1 MIDKERITRQFVK
14 LVSIDAPSYRE
25 REMADYLTKELEE
38 LGFSVEE
45 DDAWK
50 VYDGNCGNLYA
61 HRPGSGSPL
70 LLGMHMDTVEPA
82 KGKKAVVYPDGRI
95 TSGGTTVLG
104 ADDMS
109 GVAAVLEALHHLK
122 EENRPTRELEI
133 LLSIGEE
140 KHVKGAKVFD
150 FSKIQAEKSIV
161 LDMSGEIGTAA
172 VQAPSQIAFTVK
184 AHGKASHAGFAPQ
197 DGVHAIRIAAA
208 AIAEMAIGR
217 IGDDTT
223 VNVGQIEG
231 GRASNIVPDYCEVSG
246 ELRSFSHKKALEE
259 LAKVEQ
265 IFAKEAEKRGG
276 SIEFIPDICYQAY
289 KTDENESVVKEFQKA
304 CTACGI
310 KSSLIATFGG
320 SDQNKMSEHG
330 IPGIVMASAM
340 HQVHSCQEYTEVS
353 EMAQVAGIVSEL
365 LQMKE

>member
-1 MIDKERITRQFVK
+1 MIDKERIARQFVK

-50 VYDGNCGNLYA
+50 VYGGNCGNLYA

-70 LLGMHMDTVEPA
+70 LLGMHM
-82 KGKKAVVYPDGRI
+82 
-95 TSGGTTVLG
+95 
-104 ADDMS
+104 S
-109 GVAAVLEALHHLK
+109 GVASVLEALHHLK

-150 FSKIQAEKSIV
+150 FSKVQAEKSIV

-184 AHGKASHAGFAPQ
+184 VHGKASHAGFAPQ

-265 IFAKEAEKRGG
+265 IFAKEAEKCGG
-276 SIEFIPDICYQAY
+276 SIEFIRDICYQAY

>member
-61 HRPGSGSPL
+61 QRPGSGSPL

-184 AHGKASHAGFAPQ
+184 VHGKASHAGFAPQ

-217 IGDDTT
+217 
-223 VNVGQIEG
+223 
-231 GRASNIVPDYCEVSG
+231 R
-246 ELRSFSHKKALEE
+246 
-259 LAKVEQ
+259 
-265 IFAKEAEKRGG
+265 
-276 SIEFIPDICYQAY
+276 
-289 KTDENESVVKEFQKA
+289 
-304 CTACGI
+304 
-310 KSSLIATFGG
+310 
-320 SDQNKMSEHG
+320 
-330 IPGIVMASAM
+330 
-340 HQVHSCQEYTEVS
+340 
-353 EMAQVAGIVSEL
+353 
-365 LQMKE
+365 

>member
-1 MIDKERITRQFVK
+1 MIDKARLTQRFVK
-14 LVSIDAPSYRE
+14 LTEIDAPSYRE
-25 REMADYLTKELEE
+25 REMADYLKKQLEE
-38 LGFSVEE
+38 LGFSVVE

-61 HRPGSGSPL
+61 HRPGKGNPI
-70 LLGMHMDTVEPA
+70 LLGMHMDTVEPS
-82 KGKKAVVYPDGRI
+82 KGKKAVVHPDGRI
-95 TSGGTTVLG
+95 TSDGTTVLG

-109 GVAAVLEALHHLK
+109 GVAAVLEALYHLK
-122 EENRPTRELEI
+122 EEKRQTRDLEI
-133 LLSIGEE
+133 LFSIGEE

-150 FSKIQAEKSIV
+150 FSKVRAEKSIV

-184 AHGKASHAGFAPQ
+184 VHGKASHAGFAPQ

-208 AIAEMAIGR
+208 AIAEMPMGR

-223 VNVGQIEG
+223 INVGQIEG

-246 ELRSFSHKKALEE
+246 ELRSFSHEKALEE
-259 LAKVEQ
+259 LLKVEQ
-265 IFAKEAEKRGG
+265 IFEEEAKKRGG
-276 SIEFIPDICYQAY
+276 STEFIRDICYQAY
-289 KTDENESVVKEFQKA
+289 KTDENESVVKEFQRA
-304 CTACGI
+304 CAACGI

-340 HQVHSCQEYTEVS
+340 HQVHSCQEYTEVP
-353 EMAQVAGIVSEL
+353 EMVEVAEIVSEL
-365 LQMKE
+365 LQMTE

>member
-172 VQAPSQIAFTVK
+172 VQAPSQAF
-184 AHGKASHAGFAPQ
+184 HFAARSQTP
-197 DGVHAIRIAAA
+197 VHFLPDLQSLPHLLSVSPRLLRRTWLLPCQKRLHIFVLLFLTSAIT
-208 AIAEMAIGR
+208 G
-217 IGDDTT
+217 
-223 VNVGQIEG
+223 
-231 GRASNIVPDYCEVSG
+231 
-246 ELRSFSHKKALEE
+246 
-259 LAKVEQ
+259 
-265 IFAKEAEKRGG
+265 
-276 SIEFIPDICYQAY
+276 
-289 KTDENESVVKEFQKA
+289 
-304 CTACGI
+304 
-310 KSSLIATFGG
+310 
-320 SDQNKMSEHG
+320 
-330 IPGIVMASAM
+330 
-340 HQVHSCQEYTEVS
+340 
-353 EMAQVAGIVSEL
+353 
-365 LQMKE
+365 

>member
-1 MIDKERITRQFVK
+1 MIDKARLTQRFVK
-14 LVSIDAPSYRE
+14 LTEIDAPSYRE
-25 REMADYLTKELEE
+25 REMADYLKKQLEE

-61 HRPGSGSPL
+61 HRPGKGNPI
-70 LLGMHMDTVEPA
+70 LLGMHMDTVEPS
-82 KGKKAVVYPDGRI
+82 KGKKAVVHPDGRI
-95 TSGGTTVLG
+95 TSDGTTVLG

-109 GVAAVLEALHHLK
+109 GVAAVLEALYHLK
-122 EENRPTRELEI
+122 EEKRQTRDLEI
-133 LLSIGEE
+133 LFSIGEE

-150 FSKIQAEKSIV
+150 FSKVRAEKSIV

-184 AHGKASHAGFAPQ
+184 VHGKASHAGFAPQ

-208 AIAEMAIGR
+208 AIAEMPMGR

-223 VNVGQIEG
+223 INVGQIEG

-246 ELRSFSHKKALEE
+246 ELRSFSHEKALEE
-259 LAKVEQ
+259 LLKVEQ
-265 IFAKEAEKRGG
+265 IFEEEAKKRGG
-276 SIEFIPDICYQAY
+276 STEFIRDICYQAY
-289 KTDENESVVKEFQKA
+289 KTDENESVVKEFQRA
-304 CTACGI
+304 CAACGI

-330 IPGIVMASAM
+330 IPGSVMASAM
-340 HQVHSCQEYTEVS
+340 HQVHSCQEYTEVP
-353 EMAQVAGIVSEL
+353 EMAEVAEIVSEL
-365 LQMKE
+365 LQMTE

>member
-1 MIDKERITRQFVK
+1 M
-14 LVSIDAPSYRE
+14 
-25 REMADYLTKELEE
+25 
-38 LGFSVEE
+38 
-45 DDAWK
+45 
-50 VYDGNCGNLYA
+50 
-61 HRPGSGSPL
+61 
-70 LLGMHMDTVEPA
+70 
-82 KGKKAVVYPDGRI
+82 
-95 TSGGTTVLG
+95 
-104 ADDMS
+104 
-109 GVAAVLEALHHLK
+109 
-122 EENRPTRELEI
+122 
-133 LLSIGEE
+133 
-140 KHVKGAKVFD
+140 FD

-184 AHGKASHAGFAPQ
+184 VRGKASHAGFAPQ
-197 DGVHAIRIAAA
+197 DGVHAIRIAAT

-276 SIEFIPDICYQAY
+276 SIEFIRDICYQAY

>member
-50 VYDGNCGNLYA
+50 VYGGNCGNLYA

-184 AHGKASHAGFAPQ
+184 VHGKASHAGFAPQ

-259 LAKVEQ
+259 L
-265 IFAKEAEKRGG
+265 EKTH
-276 SIEFIPDICYQAY
+276 I
-289 KTDENESVVKEFQKA
+289 
-304 CTACGI
+304 
-310 KSSLIATFGG
+310 SL
-320 SDQNKMSEHG
+320 D
-330 IPGIVMASAM
+330 
-340 HQVHSCQEYTEVS
+340 
-353 EMAQVAGIVSEL
+353 
-365 LQMKE
+365 

>member
-1 MIDKERITRQFVK
+1 
-14 LVSIDAPSYRE
+14 
-25 REMADYLTKELEE
+25 
-38 LGFSVEE
+38 
-45 DDAWK
+45 
-50 VYDGNCGNLYA
+50 
-61 HRPGSGSPL
+61 
-70 LLGMHMDTVEPA
+70 
-82 KGKKAVVYPDGRI
+82 
-95 TSGGTTVLG
+95 
-104 ADDMS
+104 
-109 GVAAVLEALHHLK
+109 
-122 EENRPTRELEI
+122 
-133 LLSIGEE
+133 
-140 KHVKGAKVFD
+140 
-150 FSKIQAEKSIV
+150 
-161 LDMSGEIGTAA
+161 MSGEIGTAA

-184 AHGKASHAGFAPQ
+184 VRGKASHAGFAPQ

-276 SIEFIPDICYQAY
+276 SIEFIRDICYQAY

>member
-1 MIDKERITRQFVK
+1 M
-14 LVSIDAPSYRE
+14 
-25 REMADYLTKELEE
+25 
-38 LGFSVEE
+38 
-45 DDAWK
+45 
-50 VYDGNCGNLYA
+50 
-61 HRPGSGSPL
+61 
-70 LLGMHMDTVEPA
+70 
-82 KGKKAVVYPDGRI
+82 
-95 TSGGTTVLG
+95 LG

-184 AHGKASHAGFAPQ
+184 VHGKASHAGFAPQ

-259 LAKVEQ
+259 L
-265 IFAKEAEKRGG
+265 EKTH
-276 SIEFIPDICYQAY
+276 I
-289 KTDENESVVKEFQKA
+289 
-304 CTACGI
+304 
-310 KSSLIATFGG
+310 SL
-320 SDQNKMSEHG
+320 D
-330 IPGIVMASAM
+330 
-340 HQVHSCQEYTEVS
+340 
-353 EMAQVAGIVSEL
+353 
-365 LQMKE
+365 

>member
-1 MIDKERITRQFVK
+1 
-14 LVSIDAPSYRE
+14 
-25 REMADYLTKELEE
+25 
-38 LGFSVEE
+38 
-45 DDAWK
+45 
-50 VYDGNCGNLYA
+50 
-61 HRPGSGSPL
+61 
-70 LLGMHMDTVEPA
+70 
-82 KGKKAVVYPDGRI
+82 
-95 TSGGTTVLG
+95 
-104 ADDMS
+104 MS

-122 EENRPTRELEI
+122 EENRQTRELEI

-184 AHGKASHAGFAPQ
+184 VRGKASHAGFAPQ

-276 SIEFIPDICYQAY
+276 SIEFIRDICYQAY

>member
-1 MIDKERITRQFVK
+1 
-14 LVSIDAPSYRE
+14 
-25 REMADYLTKELEE
+25 
-38 LGFSVEE
+38 
-45 DDAWK
+45 
-50 VYDGNCGNLYA
+50 
-61 HRPGSGSPL
+61 
-70 LLGMHMDTVEPA
+70 
-82 KGKKAVVYPDGRI
+82 
-95 TSGGTTVLG
+95 
-104 ADDMS
+104 MS

-184 AHGKASHAGFAPQ
+184 VRGKASHAGFAPQ
-197 DGVHAIRIAAA
+197 DGVHAIRIAST

-276 SIEFIPDICYQAY
+276 SIEFIRDICYQAY

>member
-50 VYDGNCGNLYA
+50 VYGGNCGNLYA

-82 KGKKAVVYPDGRI
+82 KGKKAVVHPDGRI
-95 TSGGTTVLG
+95 TSDGTTVLG

-172 VQAPSQIAFTVK
+172 VQAPTQIAFTVK
-184 AHGKASHAGFAPQ
+184 VRGKASHAGFAPQ
-197 DGVHAIRIAAA
+197 DGRACDPDRSD
-208 AIAEMAIGR
+208 GNR
-217 IGDDTT
+217 RDGDRQD
-223 VNVGQIEG
+223 
-231 GRASNIVPDYCEVSG
+231 R
-246 ELRSFSHKKALEE
+246 R
-259 LAKVEQ
+259 
-265 IFAKEAEKRGG
+265 
-276 SIEFIPDICYQAY
+276 
-289 KTDENESVVKEFQKA
+289 
-304 CTACGI
+304 
-310 KSSLIATFGG
+310 
-320 SDQNKMSEHG
+320 
-330 IPGIVMASAM
+330 
-340 HQVHSCQEYTEVS
+340 
-353 EMAQVAGIVSEL
+353 
-365 LQMKE
+365 

>member
-50 VYDGNCGNLYA
+50 VYGGNCGNLYA

-82 KGKKAVVYPDGRI
+82 KGKKAVVHPDGRI
-95 TSGGTTVLG
+95 TSDGTTVLG

-184 AHGKASHAGFAPQ
+184 VRGKA
-197 DGVHAIRIAAA
+197 
-208 AIAEMAIGR
+208 
-217 IGDDTT
+217 
-223 VNVGQIEG
+223 
-231 GRASNIVPDYCEVSG
+231 
-246 ELRSFSHKKALEE
+246 
-259 LAKVEQ
+259 
-265 IFAKEAEKRGG
+265 
-276 SIEFIPDICYQAY
+276 
-289 KTDENESVVKEFQKA
+289 
-304 CTACGI
+304 
-310 KSSLIATFGG
+310 
-320 SDQNKMSEHG
+320 
-330 IPGIVMASAM
+330 
-340 HQVHSCQEYTEVS
+340 
-353 EMAQVAGIVSEL
+353 
-365 LQMKE
+365 

>member
-1 MIDKERITRQFVK
+1 M
-14 LVSIDAPSYRE
+14 
-25 REMADYLTKELEE
+25 
-38 LGFSVEE
+38 
-45 DDAWK
+45 
-50 VYDGNCGNLYA
+50 
-61 HRPGSGSPL
+61 
-70 LLGMHMDTVEPA
+70 
-82 KGKKAVVYPDGRI
+82 YPDGRI

-184 AHGKASHAGFAPQ
+184 VHGKASHAGFAPQ

-246 ELRSFSHKKALEE
+246 ELRSFRIKKHWKNLRRWSRFLRKKQKNAAAVSNLSG
-259 LAKVEQ
+259 
-265 IFAKEAEKRGG
+265 I
-276 SIEFIPDICYQAY
+276 SCYQAY
-289 KTDENESVVKEFQKA
+289 KTDEKESVVKEFQKA

-340 HQVHSCQEYTEVS
+340 ASGYIPARNIPKCPKWHRWQGLSANCC
-353 EMAQVAGIVSEL
+353 
-365 LQMKE
+365 K